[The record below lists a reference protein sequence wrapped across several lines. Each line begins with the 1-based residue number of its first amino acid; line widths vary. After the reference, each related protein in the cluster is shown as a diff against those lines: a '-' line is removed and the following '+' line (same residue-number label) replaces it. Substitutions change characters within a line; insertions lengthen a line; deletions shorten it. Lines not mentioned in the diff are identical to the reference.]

1 MVEGAR
7 SLWLNPRLVLVLF
20 LVFSSGALAGALA
33 MRYNLLHD
41 QPEQPAAFYT
51 IGGQQVGIEQLARE
65 LDLDSI
71 QAMQL
76 EMILDDFVMYVQML
90 QTQMD
95 DVRASGQARILALLN
110 ETQQAKFHRIMGDIQ
125 ARRP

>member
-1 MVEGAR
+1 MAAGTR
-7 SLWLNPRLVLVLF
+7 SLWLNPRLLLALF
-20 LVFSSGALAGALA
+20 LVFFSGALAGALV
-33 MRYNLLHD
+33 MRQSMRNR
-41 QPEQPAAFYT
+41 PEPPVAFYSL
-51 IGGQQVGIEQLARE
+51 GSQQVELERLVRE
-65 LDLDSI
+65 LELDPA

-95 DVRASGQARILALLN
+95 EVRASGQARILDLLD
-110 ETQQAKFHRIMGDIQ
+110 ESQQAKFQKIMGGFQ